1 MDISKYFKMGNILMF
16 LMLSISIILIIRFL
30 DSPYRNNKETTQEN
44 FQNAIDLLSRIKS
57 NNSQEIADPQSA
69 DLEYTIN
76 PWTTKL
82 YNLKSTEPI
91 AKIGFYKPHLFINNE
106 KYCKLG
112 DMISLNAN
120 YLPPQT
126 TDYTV
131 LIKKIGSDIKSPVS
145 YNQIVSF
152 GNSNIPGIYYEYD
165 KFITGTNNFTN
176 IITNLNDSIMS
187 LNVLNN
193 LLRTNEQIMKPR
205 IIKNIN
211 EQVKL
216 KIGNSNDIPISVLIN
231 EPVSGNNNILS
242 VNVNDSTQVIIPFG
256 INTNVLL
263 KNGENIDLYFDIDN
277 IDIFRKN
284 TKKDI
289 LNVLKGNILFSQLKE
304 SESPENNNI
313 IIENGKILII
323 NLIMGSDFI
332 NYMKNLCTSIYTIL
346 NQANNPEFI
355 KYLNL
360 ADSPQNV
367 NKLLSA
373 LSTIGS
379 SNMQANENMNNLINS
394 DGMEIIKAYGNT
406 NPETLLGSV
415 INIVMTETVEY
426 YFPVLKFRFNELIKP
441 ITNNTT
447 KINANL
453 NNVQSFMVKS
463 ASFKLVSSSNIKL
476 NNNSESYRKITNE
489 ILPRLGQLTG
499 FQNALDN
506 DIIDFFPLQIY
517 EPVAPDG
524 YKSLGHVFCNVTNDL
539 YKIKTSD
546 NIACVPAHCVKD
558 IRAWNSSD
566 KVFEYNKQGTYWAV
580 YKNPYTGTFI
590 SVNKA
595 GDFPPGK
602 VCKVVACVAKCNV
615 VDELIKADDC
625 ARKYANMNKKVMD
638 NITDTP
644 DLVSD
649 LEDEI
654 YLEKIKRQSDNITRL
669 RTKAQHLQIDIDKAA
684 IINEQANKRT
694 LQNYVDTQGRN
705 INLVAGRIEQ
715 DKNKIDLN
723 VNIPLDAINNIL
735 NMIRN
740 IPEISQNE
748 KQRLVN
754 KIMET
759 AIAKNQNIIT
769 QGQYDANLNTILRSC
784 PEYDLTGLV
793 KRSLVG
799 DVCYGCGTP

>member
-1 MDISKYFKMGNILMF
+1 LNTSYT
-16 LMLSISIILIIRFL
+16 
-30 DSPYRNNKETTQEN
+30 NKETTQEN

-120 YLPPQT
+120 YLPPQN
-126 TDYTV
+126 TDYTL
-131 LIKKIGSDIKSPVS
+131 LIKKIGSDIKPPVN

-152 GNSNIPGIYYEYD
+152 GNSNIPSIYYEYD
-165 KFITGTNNFTN
+165 KFITGANNFTN

-187 LNVLNN
+187 LNILNN
-193 LLRTNEQIMKPR
+193 ILRTNEQIIKPR
-205 IIKNIN
+205 IIKNIS

-216 KIGNSNDIPISVLIN
+216 KIGKSSDIPISILAD
-231 EPVSGNNNILS
+231 EPISGNNNILS
-242 VNVNDSTQVIIPFG
+242 VNVNDLTQVIIPFG
-256 INTNVLL
+256 LDTNVLL
-263 KNGENIDLYFDIDN
+263 KNGENVDLYFDIDN
-277 IDIFRKN
+277 IDIFRKKTTN
-284 TKKDI
+284 EI

-304 SESPENNNI
+304 SKSPDETNI
-313 IIENGKILII
+313 IIENGKIPII
-323 NLIMGSDFI
+323 NLIMGSELI
-332 NYMKNLCTSIYTIL
+332 NYMKNLCSSIYTIL
-346 NQANNPEFI
+346 NQVNNPEFI

-360 ADSPQNV
+360 ADSSQNV

-373 LSTIGS
+373 LSTIS
-379 SNMQANENMNNLINS
+379 PVSNNLNNIQVNNDINNIINS
-394 DGMEIIKAYGNT
+394 DGMEIIKAYGNS
-406 NPETLLGSV
+406 NPETLLGSI
-415 INIVMTETVEY
+415 INIIMNESIEY
-426 YFPVLKFRFNELIKP
+426 YYPVLKFRFNELVRP

-447 KINANL
+447 KINAKL
-453 NNVQSFMVKS
+453 NNVQTFMVKS
-463 ASFKLVSSSNIKL
+463 ANLKLISSSNIKL
-476 NNNSESYRKITNE
+476 NNNSESYRKISNE

-517 EPVAPDG
+517 EPIAPDG
-524 YKSLGHVFCNVTNDL
+524 YKSLGHVFCNITNDL

-566 KVFEYNKQGTYWAV
+566 KVFEYNKKGTYWAV

-595 GDFPPGK
+595 GEFPPGK

-625 ARKYANMNKKVMD
+625 ARKYANMNKNVMD
-638 NITDTP
+638 KITDTP
-644 DLVSD
+644 DLVGG

-684 IINEQANKRT
+684 IINEQSNKRT

-723 VNIPLDAINNIL
+723 VNIPIDAINNIL

-740 IPEISQNE
+740 MPEISLNE
-748 KQRLVN
+748 KERLIT
-754 KIMET
+754 KIMAT
-759 AIAKNQNIIT
+759 ATAKNQNIIT

-793 KRSLVG
+793 KRSIVG